1 MEEITGKDTTI
12 IKKGTWGFGDGY
24 DDDQRKDIQQ
34 ALKNHRPVV
43 ANTVTRIVGFQNSKF
58 IKEVSVHGEKHRIQ
72 MMRNHSYVVVAAD
85 KDGVTVRNPWGES
98 TAEGENSGDSKYA
111 EFKMSWDDFGASFG
125 NVHVGGGYP
134 K

>member
-1 MEEITGKDTTI
+1 
-12 IKKGTWGFGDGY
+12 
-24 DDDQRKDIQQ
+24 
-34 ALKNHRPVV
+34 
-43 ANTVTRIVGFQNSKF
+43 
-58 IKEVSVHGEKHRIQ
+58 